1 MTESERE
8 EAWAGAKH
16 SLGFDELPEWASKLN
31 FTAHSPSGTSKPNC
45 REFFEKIVAR
55 PAHLYTPPGCRM
67 LAGLIAER
75 YAVSIV
81 VDGDDPATAFRVA
94 VSDFNEHR
102 IVEHDPTDAAR
113 FATIRDEEYTIPG
126 TDPAVTGTVLELTC
140 KHTAQGL
147 AQATRTAN
155 QVEDGRWVSVQLDGV
170 ELPFIG
176 QIDVEAGGVV
186 EIKTKWPTLSERVK
200 RGWQIN
206 SLPARPDP
214 NHVGQVALYWRWL
227 REQSDNVPVK
237 LVYANCKGYRIFD
250 SADCEEL
257 SVANLEAALERM
269 RIIAR
274 ARESLMKQAGSVEQL
289 FSLIAPDF
297 SHFMWR
303 DVSPEY
309 MAAARKQWGI

>member
-1 MTESERE
+1 MTES
-8 EAWAGAKH
+8 
-16 SLGFDELPEWASKLN
+16 GFDELPEWSVD
-31 FTAHSPSGTSKPNC
+31 FHYFAHSPSGSGKPNC
-45 REFFEKIVAR
+45 REFFEKSVAR
-55 PAHLYTPPGCRM
+55 PALLHTPPGCRM

-81 VDGDDPATAFRVA
+81 VEGEDPATAFRAA
-94 VSDFNEHR
+94 VSEFDQHR

-237 LVYANCKGYRIFD
+237 IIYANCKGYRIFD

-297 SHFMWR
+297 SHFVWR

>member
-1 MTESERE
+1 MNEYGSDT
-8 EAWAGAKH
+8 
-16 SLGFDELPEWASKLN
+16 GFDEMPEWASKFN
-31 FTAHSPSGTSKPNC
+31 FTAHSPSGSARPNC
-45 REFFEKIVAR
+45 REFYEKSVAR

-67 LAGLIAER
+67 LAGLTAER
-75 YAVSIV
+75 YAVSVV
-81 VDGDDPATAFRVA
+81 VDGEDPATAFRAA
-94 VSDFNEHR
+94 VSDFDQHR

-113 FATIRDEEYTIPG
+113 FSTIRDEEYTIPG

-140 KHTAQGL
+140 KHTTQGL
-147 AQATRTAN
+147 AEATRTAN

-297 SHFMWR
+297 QHFMWR

>member
-1 MTESERE
+1 MNEYGSDT
-8 EAWAGAKH
+8 
-16 SLGFDELPEWASKLN
+16 GFDELPEWSLNFN
-31 FTAHSPSGTSKPNC
+31 FTAHSPSGSARPNC
-45 REFFEKIVAR
+45 REFFEKLIAR

-67 LAGLIAER
+67 IAGLIAER
-75 YAVSIV
+75 YAVSVV
-81 VDGDDPATAFRVA
+81 VDGEDPSQAFRA
-94 VSDFNEHR
+94 AMSEFDQHQM
-102 IVEHDPTDAAR
+102 VEHDPTDAPR
-113 FATIRDEEYTIPG
+113 FATIRDEEYTIPS

-140 KHTAQGL
+140 KHTAEGL
-147 AQATRTAN
+147 AEATRTCN
-155 QVEDGRWVSVQLDGV
+155 QVEDGRWVSVQLPDV

-176 QIDVEAGGVV
+176 QIDVEAQGVV

-250 SADCEEL
+250 SADCDEL
-257 SVANLEAALERM
+257 SVANLEAALDRL
-269 RIIAR
+269 RIVAR
-274 ARESLMKQAGSVEQL
+274 ARESLMQSAGGSVEQL

-297 SHFMWR
+297 QHFMWK
-303 DVSPEY
+303 DVSPQY

>member
-1 MTESERE
+1 MTES
-8 EAWAGAKH
+8 
-16 SLGFDELPEWASKLN
+16 GFDELPEWSVD
-31 FTAHSPSGTSKPNC
+31 FHYFAHSPSGSGKPNC
-45 REFFEKIVAR
+45 REFFEKSVAR
-55 PAHLYTPPGCRM
+55 PALLHTPPGCRM
-67 LAGLIAER
+67 SAGLIAER

-81 VDGDDPATAFRVA
+81 VDGEDPATAFRAA
-94 VSDFNEHR
+94 VSEFDEHR

-113 FATIRDEEYTIPG
+113 FATIRDEEYTIPS
-126 TDPAVTGTVLELTC
+126 TDPAITGTVLELTC

-237 LVYANCKGYRIFD
+237 IIYANCKGYRIFD

-269 RIIAR
+269 RIVAR

>member
-16 SLGFDELPEWASKLN
+16 SFGFDELPEWASKLN

-81 VDGDDPATAFRVA
+81 VDGEDPATAFRAA
-94 VSDFNEHR
+94 VSEFDEHR

-176 QIDVEAGGVV
+176 QIDVEAGAVV
-186 EIKTKWPTLSERVK
+186 EIKTKWPTLSKQAK
-200 RGWQIN
+200 RGWQVN
-206 SLPARPDP
+206 SLPPRPDP

-257 SVANLEAALERM
+257 SVASLEAALERM

>member
-1 MTESERE
+1 MTES
-8 EAWAGAKH
+8 
-16 SLGFDELPEWASKLN
+16 GFDELPEWSVD
-31 FTAHSPSGTSKPNC
+31 FHYFAHSPSGSGKPNC
-45 REFFEKIVAR
+45 REFFEKSVAR
-55 PAHLYTPPGCRM
+55 PALLHTPPGCRM
-67 LAGLIAER
+67 SAGLIAER

-81 VDGDDPATAFRVA
+81 VDGEDPATAFRAA
-94 VSDFNEHR
+94 VSEFDEHR

-269 RIIAR
+269 RIVAR

>member
-1 MTESERE
+1 MTES
-8 EAWAGAKH
+8 
-16 SLGFDELPEWASKLN
+16 GFDELPEWSVD
-31 FTAHSPSGTSKPNC
+31 FHYFAHSPSGSGKPNC
-45 REFFEKIVAR
+45 REFFEKSVAR
-55 PAHLYTPPGCRM
+55 PALLHTPPGCRM

-269 RIIAR
+269 RIVAR